1 MERRA
6 PVKRKKHSD
15 SPASLITTVV
25 FIAFIVV
32 GVLCY
37 TRWVDIQERKARLVE
52 ENRQLIAQRDALEDR
67 NNALLAQGA
76 RGNDDAYVERVAR
89 EQLDM
94 VYPGE
99 IVFKV
104 TGE

>member
-1 MERRA
+1 M
-6 PVKRKKHSD
+6 KKKKHTD
-15 SPASLITTVV
+15 GPGSLIMTVI

-37 TRWVDIQERKARLVE
+37 TRWVDISERKARLVE
-52 ENRQLIAQRDALEDR
+52 ENRQLIAQRDALTEK
-67 NNALLAQGA
+67 NEALLAQGA
-76 RGNDDAYVERVAR
+76 RGNDDAYVEKVAR

-99 IVFKV
+99 IVFRV
-104 TGE
+104 TGQ

>member
-1 MERRA
+1 M
-6 PVKRKKHSD
+6 KKKKHSD

-32 GVLCY
+32 GVRCY

>member
-1 MERRA
+1 M
-6 PVKRKKHSD
+6 KKKKHRD
-15 SPASLITTVV
+15 GPGSLIMTVV
-25 FIAFIVV
+25 CIAFVVV

-37 TRWVDIQERKARLVE
+37 TRWVDINERRARLEE
-52 ENRQLIAQRDALEDR
+52 ENRQLIAQKEALTER

-76 RGNDDAYVERVAR
+76 RSNDDAYVEKVAR

-99 IVFKV
+99 IVFRV
-104 TGE
+104 TGQ